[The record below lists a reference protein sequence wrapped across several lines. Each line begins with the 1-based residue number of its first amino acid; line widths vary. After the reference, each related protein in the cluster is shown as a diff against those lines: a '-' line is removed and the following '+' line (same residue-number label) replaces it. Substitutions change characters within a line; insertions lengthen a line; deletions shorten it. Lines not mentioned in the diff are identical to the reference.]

1 VLWLEAAAGGAPG
14 AVAQKGGDLA
24 SVHLGTK
31 PADHRAQRGLL
42 IAAVLGDIVQAT
54 AFDEEGTQRFVL
66 AVIGRNRFKKETAAA
81 RVIHEPDLR
90 MVDRFSPR

>member
-1 VLWLEAAAGGAPG
+1 
-14 AVAQKGGDLA
+14 
-24 SVHLGTK
+24 
-31 PADHRAQRGLL
+31 
-42 IAAVLGDIVQAT
+42 VLGDIVQAT